1 MKRSESDSKGPLI
14 ISFRLQPMKVR
25 PETISE
31 LFAANYLIAASLI
44 VTGRAAIAVLAI
56 KRLKSP
62 LIIAFDSAI
71 TMYSN

>member
-1 MKRSESDSKGPLI
+1 
-14 ISFRLQPMKVR
+14 MKVR

-44 VTGRAAIAVLAI
+44 VTGRAAMAVLAM
-56 KRLKSP
+56 KRLTSP